1 MHFLQYALPE
11 ARSGPPLTVIG
22 VGNAFRGD
30 DAAGLE
36 VARRLSKAHDGGLRV
51 IAHEGDQSRLVHL
64 WSGSDLA
71 VVVDAAHSGAPAGT
85 VFRFDAADEPL
96 PAQLLRG
103 STHAFGVAE
112 AVELARALGRLPRE
126 LIVYAIEGESFETGT
141 GLTPEVERAVE
152 VVVEELT
159 PSP

>member
-11 ARSGPPLTVIG
+11 AGSGPPLTVIG
-22 VGNAFRGD
+22 VGNAWRGD

-36 VARRLSKAHDGGLRV
+36 VAKRLREVQEELRV
-51 IAHEGDQSRLVHL
+51 IQHEGDQSRLVDL
-64 WSGSDLA
+64 FGGSDLV

-96 PAQLLRG
+96 PAPLLRG

-126 LIVYAIEGESFETGT
+126 LIVYAIEGQTFETGA

-152 VVVEELT
+152 EVVEELT
-159 PSP
+159 PSS